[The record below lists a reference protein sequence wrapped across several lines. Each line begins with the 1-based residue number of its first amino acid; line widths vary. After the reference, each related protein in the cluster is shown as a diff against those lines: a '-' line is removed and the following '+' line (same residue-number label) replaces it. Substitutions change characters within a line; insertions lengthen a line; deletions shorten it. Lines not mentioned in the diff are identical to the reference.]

1 MEEERA
7 NMREHIFKEVDKN
20 QDSMISREEF
30 ITYSNNANFKQPDMN
45 SYETVDQQID
55 RGHVYSKEEL
65 SEFKSL
71 IHKLEEELKQNMNEF
86 KSDTKELMD
95 AKKGHQQEKKEFI
108 KYLAEEKKSGNHQ
121 NWSDEDKAEHRNYL
135 QDLNAREAELNKRQK
150 ELQEMSDTIRQGALD
165 MMDMKKEYAGAVMSS
180 DEMKDT
186 VERIEA
192 EKMAKMADMD
202 AKMAAMNEEMALKQ
216 KELKEKYDS
225 KLADAGQKLEE
236 AKLKYGNLSA
246 AQAAAVEAAKSQAQ
260 DKLNNPQD
268 AKMQEILRKTE
279 EWDKKLREFEHSQL

>member
-1 MEEERA
+1 M
-7 NMREHIFKEVDKN
+7 
-20 QDSMISREEF
+20 
-30 ITYSNNANFKQPDMN
+30 
-45 SYETVDQQID
+45 
-55 RGHVYSKEEL
+55 G
-65 SEFKSL
+65 
-71 IHKLEEELKQNMNEF
+71 
-86 KSDTKELMD
+86 
-95 AKKGHQQEKKEFI
+95 
-108 KYLAEEKKSGNHQ
+108 LAEEKKSGNHQ

-260 DKLNNPQD
+260 DKLN
-268 AKMQEILRKTE
+268 
-279 EWDKKLREFEHSQL
+279 

>member
-1 MEEERA
+1 M
-7 NMREHIFKEVDKN
+7 
-20 QDSMISREEF
+20 
-30 ITYSNNANFKQPDMN
+30 
-45 SYETVDQQID
+45 
-55 RGHVYSKEEL
+55 G
-65 SEFKSL
+65 
-71 IHKLEEELKQNMNEF
+71 
-86 KSDTKELMD
+86 
-95 AKKGHQQEKKEFI
+95 
-108 KYLAEEKKSGNHQ
+108 LAEEKKSGNHQ

-192 EKMAKMADMD
+192 EKMAKMA
-202 AKMAAMNEEMALKQ
+202 AMNEEMALKQ

-246 AQAAAVEAAKSQAQ
+246 AQAAAVEAAKSQA
-260 DKLNNPQD
+260 
-268 AKMQEILRKTE
+268 
-279 EWDKKLREFEHSQL
+279 